1 MREINRLNSQSFGN
15 CSLQVVPREQL
26 QQTELLHRE
35 TFDPVFYGL
44 PPGWTALL
52 DQA

>member
-1 MREINRLNSQSFGN
+1 MTEINRLSSKGFGN

-26 QQTELLHRE
+26 RRMELSRE

-44 PPGWTALL
+44 HPGWMALL
-52 DQA
+52 GQA